1 MAAFSK
7 QILKWTSGENSN
19 YLVGEIT
26 FVSLKNELP
35 EPITVGFESQVHDLG
50 DRPAIRFIFGRTVL
64 CLLSRDLSV
73 DYLIQFYFIHK
84 GGGER
89 QSCARAQTGFP
100 RKPCAL
106 RSNELFGATV
116 LKGTLVRVGDWVHA
130 VVSQRH

>member
-84 GGGER
+84 GEANVR
-89 QSCARAQTGFP
+89 VARAHRLGFP
-100 RKPCAL
+100 ESLA
-106 RSNELFGATV
+106 RSGPTSCSAPPF
-116 LKGTLVRVGDWVHA
+116 
-130 VVSQRH
+130 